1 MNGSKRRGRAAYLRR
16 ERQFAYTTLS
26 GLVASLCFSSGYA
39 QETPRAGAGS
49 SAIEE
54 VTVTGSRIRGVA
66 PVGSPTIGLERDQFT
81 ASTATTV
88 ADILKEVPQIISIG
102 IDETSFGTVG
112 VAASNLSR
120 ASAINLRGLGPSS
133 TLVLVNG
140 RRVTQSGT
148 AGAFVDS
155 SVIPTIAIER
165 LEVVADGASAIYGSD
180 AVAGVVNLILRE
192 DFTGAETSL
201 RFNGAD
207 GYQKTQFSQ
216 LLGKSWDRGNV
227 MFAYDY
233 AENDALN
240 SLERSFFR
248 QDQRPRGGSDYRQS
262 TCNPGNIIVGGVSY
276 AIPQSSNPTPNP
288 ADLVP
293 NTRNLCDNAITD
305 IIPEQKRHS
314 GVFFVNQDVTDS
326 FRISAEGFYSRKDLE
341 PRFAAQGS
349 VTTQAVFTVPASNA
363 YFVLPEGVAAE
374 SVNVEYSFL
383 DQVGLLSADGF
394 SEVYSF
400 TVAGELDIGS
410 DWRLEI
416 AASAGRNRDYT
427 FSRTIFNPALN
438 AALASSDPNTALNPF
453 GPGTNPQVIENI
465 FVGQFSPGG
474 TNRMKG
480 AELRADGRLFEM
492 KGGTARMAVGAEFRR
507 YTLSTDTTR
516 GSITNP
522 STDWNYGEREV
533 VSGYIEAF
541 LPIVGS
547 SNARP
552 GVQQLDLSM
561 AVRHDDYS
569 DFGTTTNPKIGV
581 TWRPV
586 DSLAFRSSY
595 GTSFRAPTL
604 ADLRPPG
611 EANVSSTLQDPL
623 SPTGVSRGITIRGG
637 NRDLQPEEAE
647 TYTFGLDWTPTALP
661 DLNVRLTYFSVEY
674 EKQIGNAF
682 GAQVL
687 MQEDIYKDIIIRN
700 PTEQQIQDVLNN
712 GRPLSGVLPPTIEY
726 IVDAR
731 NMNRGTTNARGFD
744 LEVYYD
750 WQTER
755 SGTFSWSAYATYF
768 SKYDTQQTPLAP
780 VMSRVGTID
789 YPLGFRG
796 RTQLRWRRD
805 RLTVGGY
812 LNYSEGYWDTDQ
824 TPWDRIGSYTT
835 IDGFMSV
842 DLGKDA
848 NSPLTFSLNVANLF
862 DEDPPFVDSTAG
874 FDAGKASPYGRMVT
888 LMLSKTW

>member
-1 MNGSKRRGRAAYLRR
+1 
-16 ERQFAYTTLS
+16 
-26 GLVASLCFSSGYA
+26 
-39 QETPRAGAGS
+39 
-49 SAIEE
+49 
-54 VTVTGSRIRGVA
+54 
-66 PVGSPTIGLERDQFT
+66 
-81 ASTATTV
+81 
-88 ADILKEVPQIISIG
+88 
-102 IDETSFGTVG
+102 
-112 VAASNLSR
+112 
-120 ASAINLRGLGPSS
+120 
-133 TLVLVNG
+133 
-140 RRVTQSGT
+140 
-148 AGAFVDS
+148 
-155 SVIPTIAIER
+155 
-165 LEVVADGASAIYGSD
+165 
-180 AVAGVVNLILRE
+180 
-192 DFTGAETSL
+192 
-201 RFNGAD
+201 
-207 GYQKTQFSQ
+207 
-216 LLGKSWDRGNV
+216 
-227 MFAYDY
+227 
-233 AENDALN
+233 
-240 SLERSFFR
+240 
-248 QDQRPRGGSDYRQS
+248 
-262 TCNPGNIIVGGVSY
+262 
-276 AIPQSSNPTPNP
+276 
-288 ADLVP
+288 
-293 NTRNLCDNAITD
+293 
-305 IIPEQKRHS
+305 
-314 GVFFVNQDVTDS
+314 
-326 FRISAEGFYSRKDLE
+326 
-341 PRFAAQGS
+341 
-349 VTTQAVFTVPASNA
+349 
-363 YFVLPEGVAAE
+363 
-374 SVNVEYSFL
+374 
-383 DQVGLLSADGF
+383 
-394 SEVYSF
+394 
-400 TVAGELDIGS
+400 
-410 DWRLEI
+410 
-416 AASAGRNRDYT
+416 
-427 FSRTIFNPALN
+427 
-438 AALASSDPNTALNPF
+438 
-453 GPGTNPQVIENI
+453 
-465 FVGQFSPGG
+465 
-474 TNRMKG
+474 
-480 AELRADGRLFEM
+480 ELRADGRLFEM
-492 KGGTARMAVGAEFRR
+492 KSGTARMAVGAEFRR

-561 AVRHDDYS
+561 AVRHDDCS

-812 LNYSEGYWDTDQ
+812 LNYSEGYWDTD
-824 TPWDRIGSYTT
+824 
-835 IDGFMSV
+835 
-842 DLGKDA
+842 
-848 NSPLTFSLNVANLF
+848 
-862 DEDPPFVDSTAG
+862 
-874 FDAGKASPYGRMVT
+874 
-888 LMLSKTW
+888 